1 MRNIFSIML
10 PLLFAAAGGLFP
22 ALAGSLN
29 IALEGL
35 LLAGSFAALAVF
47 HYSGSIVLAVTA
59 AVLSAM
65 ALSLLHTFAVF
76 KLKANLFIAGLA
88 VNLLSSGLCTVISD
102 KLFGTKGV
110 VVSSNVPG
118 SMVPPFL
125 FLGLFLIFA
134 AGIVI
139 YKTPFGLRLRA
150 CENSSHALI
159 SLGIKPVVYK
169 TAAFLISAFF
179 CGIGGAF
186 LSLNLGA
193 FVPGMSAGKGWIALA
208 VIFLGA
214 RNPFG
219 ILAAALVFALAESFS
234 NHAQG
239 FLGLPADFLLAF
251 PYVIT
256 LIAMIISAAYPNFLS
271 RDKHPR

>member
-1 MRNIFSIML
+1 MRNIISIML

-35 LLAGSFAALAVF
+35 LLAGSFSALAVF

-59 AVLSAM
+59 AVLAAM

-88 VNLLSSGLCTVISD
+88 VNLLSSGLCIVISD

-118 SMVPPFL
+118 SIAPPFF

-169 TAAFLISAFF
+169 TQAFLISAFF
-179 CGIGGAF
+179 CGIGGSF

-208 VIFLGA
+208 VIFLGK

-219 ILAAALVFALAESFS
+219 IA
-234 NHAQG
+234 
-239 FLGLPADFLLAF
+239 
-251 PYVIT
+251 
-256 LIAMIISAAYPNFLS
+256 
-271 RDKHPR
+271 